1 MKAPATHRIAILL
14 TALVALLL
22 VGPANA
28 SASPRGKTA
37 AVQRL
42 AIDGAR
48 VVKRGKWQRA
58 RASRRR
64 QQEAARSKTGP
75 KTVSKAGTTPALKPG
90 VLFNGDFDAGFSGWH
105 VQSLADRATLVGDA
119 LQGSQAARFEV
130 QSGDVE
136 PETGSQRSEV
146 SGPTFNQG
154 EDLYI
159 RDAIRLPDGNS
170 YSVPWQIV
178 QQLHEEDWGGSPGMA
193 VMLDDERALTLGS
206 GDSSRTFWQ
215 GTPLQTNRWYDLVYR
230 VYLSLDPGVGFV
242 EVWLDG
248 VPQKLV
254 NGQTKMYGETI
265 QATQTYLKAGIYR
278 SRSSTGTSV
287 VEHDAIVVGTSLAAV
302 EGA

>member
-14 TALVALLL
+14 FSLLALLL
-22 VGPANA
+22 VGPATA

-42 AIDGAR
+42 ALGGAR

-64 QQEAARSKTGP
+64 QREAARAKTGP
-75 KTVSKAGTTPALKPG
+75 KAAGKAGTTAALKPG

-105 VQSLADRATLVGDA
+105 VQSLSDRATLVGNA

-146 SGPTFNQG
+146 SGPTFNAG

-193 VMLDDERALTLGS
+193 VMLDDERALSLGS

-215 GTPLQTNRWYDLVYR
+215 GAPLETNHWYDLIYR
-230 VYLSLDPGVGFV
+230 VNLSQDPGAGFV

-265 QATQTYLKAGIYR
+265 QAAQTYLKAGIYR
-278 SRSSTGTSV
+278 SHSSSGTSI
-287 VEHDAIVVGTSLAAV
+287 VEHDAIVVGTSYAAV
-302 EGA
+302 SGS